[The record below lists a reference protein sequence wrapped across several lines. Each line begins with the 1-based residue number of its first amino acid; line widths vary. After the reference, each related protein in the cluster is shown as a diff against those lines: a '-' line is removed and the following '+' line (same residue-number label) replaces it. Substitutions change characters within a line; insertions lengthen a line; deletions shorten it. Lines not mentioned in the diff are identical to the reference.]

1 MAKRVIKLTDIIS
14 TDWRYNPDLGD
25 TIRRLF
31 TFSVSGF
38 NGISSI
44 LFDKKYGIRLV
55 NKNVLIR
62 RINEVS
68 TIRIDPIDEG
78 WKIDNHDTGELN
90 VLFNDA
96 VPPEQNLDAITFY
109 YDYNAKRIIFAIWL
123 LDSKRL
129 IMRNNHGNEDIIKS
143 RILKLC
149 SSLDGYF
156 YSDEHFK
163 EIEKESKQINKE
175 LLDGSVFS
183 VGGDPEFELLNAA
196 TVHENIFPNIVSAK
210 KMGIV
215 STSPNA
221 AIGADG
227 SGSQVELRPEAVTF
241 GVNDDPEEVADVF
254 IEKTSNVLSKY
265 ASIYNHNISAY
276 GQFYSLGH
284 HIHLG
289 SVYKLLP
296 AQSLLYLLD
305 RLIGQPLG
313 KLNTNPRISSRY
325 NKLSAYETK
334 SYGFEYRTPTG
345 VWSHPILTR
354 FVIKI
359 IVKTIQTIAT
369 TGLEFDNY
377 SDTLTTL
384 LKKLGF
390 SDDFINQYANY
401 IDYFEPA
408 HTRVDV
414 LGNWAIR
421 KEFPVASYRFPFDV
435 RSILLNTRNDKFKIV
450 FLTNK
455 TNSVVVVTE
464 PLFNELISKQ
474 LSPLASKYSVSF
486 KIISDAEIPLDLTEQ
501 ETAESN
507 TSESTDT
514 NSSQNVSLHTYI
526 KGLTY
531 FILPKN
537 LPIDFYSEFSKTCE
551 TLSYD

>member
-1 MAKRVIKLTDIIS
+1 MAKRVIKLTDIVS
-14 TDWRYNPDLGD
+14 TDWRYSPNLGD
-25 TIRRLF
+25 TLRRLF

-38 NGISSI
+38 NGISSV
-44 LFDKKYGIRLV
+44 LFDKRYGIRLV
-55 NKNVLIR
+55 NKNILIR
-62 RINEVS
+62 RIHEVS
-68 TIRIDPIDEG
+68 SLRIDPVDEG
-78 WKIDNHDTGELN
+78 WKISNHDTGELN
-90 VLFNDA
+90 VLFDDT

-109 YDYNAKRIIFAIWL
+109 YNYNSKKVIFAIWL

-129 IMRNNHGNEDIIKS
+129 IMRNNPGNEYIVES

-149 SSLDGYF
+149 SSFTEYF
-156 YSDEHFK
+156 YSDEHIK
-163 EIEKESKQINKE
+163 EVEKEAKRINKDF
-175 LLDGSVFS
+175 LDGSVFS
-183 VGGDPEFELLNAA
+183 IGGDPEFELLNAA
-196 TVHENIFPNIVSAK
+196 TVHENIFPNIVSAR

-215 STSPNA
+215 STSPDA
-221 AIGADG
+221 TIGADG

-241 GVNDDPEEVADVF
+241 GINDDPEEVANMF
-254 IEKTSNVLSKY
+254 IEKTSNVLSRY

-289 SVYKLLP
+289 SAYKLLP
-296 AQSLLYLLD
+296 DQSFLYLLD

-345 VWSHPILTR
+345 VWSHPILTK
-354 FVIKI
+354 FVVKI
-359 IVKTIQTIAT
+359 IVKAIQTIAT

-377 SDTLTTL
+377 YDTLNTL

-390 SDDFINQYANY
+390 SDDFIAQYVNY

-455 TNSVVVVTE
+455 TNSIVVVTE
-464 PLFNELISKQ
+464 PLFAKLISKQ
-474 LSPLASKYSVSF
+474 LEPLASKYSVSF
-486 KIISDAEIPLDLTEQ
+486 KILSDAEIPLDLAEQ
-501 ETAESN
+501 EITEPS
-507 TSESTDT
+507 TSGPTDT
-514 NSSQNVSLHTYI
+514 NSSSNVSLHTYI

-537 LPIDFYSEFSKTCE
+537 LSIDFYSEFAKACE

>member
-1 MAKRVIKLTDIIS
+1 MAKRVINLTNIIS
-14 TDWRYNPDLGD
+14 SDWRYIQDLGE
-25 TIRRLF
+25 THKKLF

-38 NGISSI
+38 NGIPAI

-55 NKNVLIR
+55 NKNILIR
-62 RINEVS
+62 RIHEVS
-68 TIRIDPIDEG
+68 SLRIDPIDEG

-90 VLFNDA
+90 VLFDDA
-96 VPPEQNLDAITFY
+96 VSPEQNLDAITFY
-109 YDYNAKRIIFAIWL
+109 YDYNSKRVVFAIWL
-123 LDSKRL
+123 LESKRL
-129 IMRNNHGNEDIIKS
+129 IMRNNPGNEDIIKS

-149 SSLDGYF
+149 SSFNDYF
-156 YSDEHFK
+156 YSEKHFK
-163 EIEKESKQINKE
+163 EVEKETKLINKD

-183 VGGDPEFELLNAA
+183 IGGDPEFELLNAA
-196 TVHENIFPNIVSAK
+196 TVYENIFPNIVSAK

-221 AIGADG
+221 TIGADG

-241 GVNDDPEEVADVF
+241 GINDDPEEVANMFV
-254 IEKTSNVLSKY
+254 EKTSNVLSRY

-289 SVYKLLP
+289 SAYKLLP
-296 AQSLLYLLD
+296 EQSLLRLLD
-305 RLIGQPLG
+305 ELVGRPLE
-313 KLNTNPRISSRY
+313 KLNTNPRISSKY
-325 NKLSAYETK
+325 NKLGAYETK

-345 VWSHPILTR
+345 VWSHPILTK
-354 FVIKI
+354 FVVKI
-359 IVKTIQTIAT
+359 IVKAIQTIAT

-377 SDTLTTL
+377 NDTLNTL

-390 SDDFINQYANY
+390 SDDFISQYVNY
-401 IDYFEPA
+401 INYFEPA

-435 RSILLNTRNDKFKIV
+435 RTILLNTRNDKFKIV

-464 PLFNELISKQ
+464 PLFSKLISKQ
-474 LSPLASKYSVSF
+474 LTPLANKYSISF
-486 KIISDAEIPLDLTEQ
+486 KILSDAEIPLDLAEQ

-514 NSSQNVSLHTYI
+514 NSQQNVSLHTYI

-551 TLSYD
+551 TLNYD